1 MAHASA
7 WFDNNDMMVML
18 DAVKSST
25 MSASSYLNS
34 STGLSYQVW
43 KATSTSSTAN
53 RLIAATNLPYVTG
66 TNGRYRATVQSTA
79 ATITTTQRGMVIFT
93 LSHSGLN
100 GEWRLH
106 WRGEYRRTT

>member
-7 WFDNNDMMVML
+7 WFDNNDMLVQL

-25 MSASSYLNS
+25 MTASSYLNS
-34 STGLSYQVW
+34 STGLTYQVW
-43 KATSTSSTAN
+43 KGISTASTAN
-53 RLIAATNLPYVTG
+53 RLVAATNLPYVSASD
-66 TNGRYRATVQSTA
+66 GRYRAVVQSTA
-79 ATITTTQRGMVIFT
+79 AAITTTQRGMVIFT